1 MNEDTTKDLSKK
13 YDTKP
18 TIETV
23 LERISDM
30 RGEMLERMNEMRSEL
45 SGEINGMRSEMNGI
59 RGEMNGI
66 RGEMNGMRGEL
77 SGEINK
83 LRDEMSG
90 EIKKLRA
97 EMHVGF
103 DRVESIAT
111 GTRAEFLT
119 LRADFRE
126 LKQALVEHIPALKT

>member
-1 MNEDTTKDLSKK
+1 MSEDTTKDLSQK

-23 LERISDM
+23 LERI
-30 RGEMLERMNEMRSEL
+30 NEMRVEL
-45 SGEINGMRSEMNGI
+45 LGEINGT
-59 RGEMNGI
+59 

-83 LRDEMSG
+83 LR
-90 EIKKLRA
+90 A
-97 EMHVGF
+97 EMQVGF
-103 DRVESIAT
+103 DRIESIAS

>member
-1 MNEDTTKDLSKK
+1 MSEDTTKDLSKK

-23 LERISDM
+23 LER
-30 RGEMLERMNEMRSEL
+30 MNEMRGEL
-45 SGEINGMRSEMNGI
+45 L
-59 RGEMNGI
+59 GEMNGM

-90 EIKKLRA
+90 EIRKLRV
-97 EMHVGF
+97 EMQAGF

>member
-1 MNEDTTKDLSKK
+1 MSEDTTKDMSQK

-23 LERISDM
+23 LER
-30 RGEMLERMNEMRSEL
+30 MNEMRSEIN
-45 SGEINGMRSEMNGI
+45 GEINKLRVEM
-59 RGEMNGI
+59 
-66 RGEMNGMRGEL
+66 

-83 LRDEMSG
+83 LRS
-90 EIKKLRA
+90 

-103 DRVESIAT
+103 DRVESIAS

-126 LKQALVEHIPALKT
+126 LKQVLIEHIPALKT